1 MLGLPQRTELSR
13 QLSKQLVYKKFSL
26 NTRQQERFDC
36 DISRMFIVNEVSQRT
51 VAIPEGAE
59 TKLFF
64 VLRVELKTA
73 DYDRKNIELLS
84 RIVPQHL
91 LLVLQFEDKAR
102 LAVCRQVLMQ
112 TEWLSVDDFGITLD
126 GADLDQ
132 IWQHVI
138 MTIGQFE
145 LHDGNDID
153 TQIEQDERN
162 RKLLAQIDAL
172 QKKAMREKQPRK
184 KWDLMQQ
191 VKELKQQLL

>member
-1 MLGLPQRTELSR
+1 MLGLPERTELSR
-13 QLSKQLVYKKFSL
+13 QLSKQLVYKKCSL
-26 NTRQQERFDC
+26 SSSQQDRFDQ
-36 DISRMFIVNEVSQRT
+36 DVSRMFIVNEVSPRT

-64 VLRVELKTA
+64 VLRVDLKTA
-73 DYDRKNIELLS
+73 DYDKKNIEFLS

-91 LLVLQFEDKAR
+91 LLVLQFEGKAR
-102 LAVCRQVLMQ
+102 LAVFRQVLMQ
-112 TEWLSVDDFGITLD
+112 TEWLNVEDFKITLD
-126 GADLDQ
+126 GSDLDQ

-145 LHDGNDID
+145 LRDGNDLD

-162 RKLLAQIDAL
+162 LKLLAQIDAL

-184 KWDLMQQ
+184 KWEIMQQ

>member
-1 MLGLPQRTELSR
+1 MLGLPERTELSR

-26 NTRQQERFDC
+26 NTRQQERFDQ
-36 DISRMFIVNEVSQRT
+36 DISRMFIVNEVSTRT

-64 VLRVELKTA
+64 VLRVDLKTA
-73 DYDRKNIELLS
+73 DYDKKNIEFLS

-102 LAVCRQVLMQ
+102 LAVFRQVLMQ

-191 VKELKQQLL
+191 VKELKQQL

>member
-26 NTRQQERFDC
+26 NTRQQERFDQ
-36 DISRMFIVNEVSQRT
+36 DISRMLIVNEVSPRT

-64 VLRVELKTA
+64 VLRVDLKTA
-73 DYDRKNIELLS
+73 DYDKKNIELLS

-91 LLVLQFEDKAR
+91 LLVLQFEGKAR
-102 LAVCRQVLMQ
+102 LAVFRQVLMQ
-112 TEWLSVDDFGITLD
+112 TEWLNVEDFGITLD
-126 GADLDQ
+126 GSDLDQ

>member
-36 DISRMFIVNEVSQRT
+36 DISRMFIVNEVS
-51 VAIPEGAE
+51 
-59 TKLFF
+59 F

-91 LLVLQFEDKAR
+91 LLVLQIEDKAR
-102 LAVCRQVLMQ
+102 LAVFRQVLMQ

-153 TQIEQDERN
+153 TQIEQDERT

-184 KWDLMQQ
+184 KWELMQQ
-191 VKELKQQLL
+191 VKELKQRLE